1 MTDPTPTAADQ
12 QAAERLRL
20 RMSALCDELAT
31 VPPTQADA
39 LVERIRSTAAEL
51 RALRRAA

>member
-1 MTDPTPTAADQ
+1 MTDPTPTPNDAH
-12 QAAERLRL
+12 AAERLRR
-20 RMSALCDELAT
+20 RMSALCDELRT
-31 VPPTQADA
+31 VPPMQADA